1 MRQARNAFTLV
12 ELLVV
17 IAIIGILIALLL
29 PAVQAAREAAR
40 RMSCTNNL
48 KQIGLALHNFHDSH
62 KEFPVGS
69 PSKSCPGYPAIPAWQ
84 YRWSPLAML
93 SPYMEQYNAYEA
105 LDMEMPLYGH
115 TGVYRGPGY
124 GVHPDNQGPVGISI
138 GFLFC
143 PSDRAE
149 KVQPEYGATNYL
161 ACWGRSLPT
170 PSGTALFDTDGVF
183 RSDDPVRFAD
193 ITDGTSNTAAFS
205 ESLLPPSGSGR
216 FTLTDKTKDV
226 AMVSFR
232 SGVLSEQRCSP
243 FGSRVS
249 ASRRGARWVD
259 GFVLYSAYYHW
270 QPPNSAV
277 PDCGVVSPM
286 RSLWVA
292 ARSRHPGGVNVALC
306 DGSVRFVSET
316 VDLQTWHALASR
328 NGGEVLGEY

>member
-69 PSKSCPGYPAIPAWQ
+69 PSKSCPGYTQIPAWQ

-105 LDMEMPLYGH
+105 LNMEVPLYGH

-124 GVHPDNQGPVGISI
+124 GVHPDNQDPVGTTI

-149 KVQPEYGATNYL
+149 KVQPEFGATNYL

-170 PSGTALFDTDGVF
+170 QSGTALFDTDSVF
-183 RSDDPVRFAD
+183 RSDDAVRFAD

-205 ESLLPPSGSGR
+205 ESLLAPSGSGP
-216 FTLTDKTKDV
+216 FTLTEKNTDLV
-226 AMVSFR
+226 MVSFR
-232 SGVLSEQRCSP
+232 SGMLSEQRCSTI
-243 FGSRVS
+243 GSSVS
-249 ASRRGARWVD
+249 AFRGARWVD
-259 GFVLYSAYYHW
+259 GFVHYSAYYHW
-270 QPPNSAV
+270 QPPNSNV
-277 PDCGVVSPM
+277 PDCGVVSPL
-286 RSLWVA
+286 RSLWIA

-306 DGSVRFVSET
+306 DGSVRFVGET